1 MNVRHLLRT
10 SLLTS
15 LLALCALQGHTED
28 IDIYNGVQSNAPPN
42 LLMILDN
49 SAAADSSVNSFTCPV
64 ANLPFDGGKV
74 FGIDK
79 CAIYNAVSSIV
90 SNPVLYGN
98 INLGLMYFPQS
109 GKNAPPFSSGG
120 QFVVPAY
127 SPTPS
132 VLPLMNGTAPTLT
145 ANSASGGTGGI
156 GTMLTSLFNL
166 SLANNKS
173 NNNQMAQT
181 MQESWAFYGGHTGL
195 SGLTYPGVS
204 SANCAKKF
212 VLYITAAAGN
222 GNGNATKPQDPGGL
236 AASALNTAYASA
248 SGGSSSYP
256 QIVSP
261 QWPLTWKSPIS
272 GVTAS
277 SKYQSD
283 PSDEWAQF
291 MSRYNNA
298 ITTYTIILSDG
309 TNPDY
314 EQAVVSMASNSGG
327 KYFIINPN
335 STSAI
340 SQLTNALTQI
350 FLEVQAVN
358 SVFAAPVL
366 PVSSNAQ
373 GSYANQVFIGMFRP
387 DPHASPRW
395 MGNLKQYRMG
405 VNTTDAFN
413 TQLYLADA
421 SWGPYPSG
429 FDSNA
434 ALSSAGTGFISPSAV
449 SFWTSKD
456 TSHSPDAYGGFWT
469 NATTIQGGKDG
480 YDWADGQIVEKG
492 GVSQRLRLRYLT
504 NTSDTSGNYSTT
516 IPLYTCTTSGC
527 SNGSNTTLSSMPF
540 SATTA
545 SSSPAIVLDFSK
557 LVANAVA
564 NIKQLIGWTLGRDPS
579 VVSDTLAGAEMSAP
593 PVVTSP
599 DTAITVR
606 GSIHGDVLHSRPAVV
621 NYGGTTGVVVFYGAN
636 DGVFRA
642 VNGNQPPSSNTS
654 PAPLGTCTLSNTCAI
669 GTTEPGGT
677 LWGFIAPEFYTSQTS
692 PKPNTPL
699 GRLYLN
705 SPSIGPSVLNA
716 DGTFAT
722 RPKPYFFDGSPSY
735 YQDFTTDPNN
745 KKVWL
750 FLSARRGGRLLY
762 ALDVSNPTAPKFK
775 WKLDNTATGMSE
787 LGQTWSQPKVAF
799 LKGYSHTVTVTNA
812 DGTTTTKT
820 VAKPVLIFGAGYDQ
834 NEDGEPP
841 GCTDYTT
848 DPPTKVNDPICRG
861 NYNSANANASRRSDT
876 MGRGI
881 FVLDADTGALL
892 WSASASATTNTT
904 TCTSGTNACNVNVPG
919 MTHAIPADVTLVD
932 RDYDGYIDRLYTAD
946 TGGNVWRVDM
956 QPTGTGAFNTW
967 RVTQIAA
974 LGGLSTDPTPR
985 KFFYP
990 PDVAPGKTY
999 DAVLAITGDREHP
1012 TYTTQSYKANAI
1024 INRFYML
1031 KDVQGMSETLTTPIT
1046 DATSSTSTDT
1056 PTNLFNATSATYDG
1070 SGQGFFVSLAGGA
1083 GEKGVNAPTAFGGVA
1098 YFGTNQPQSVQS
1110 GQCNANLGVARSYSV
1125 NYLTGAFVSN
1135 VLDGGGLP
1143 PSPVTGFVNVTV
1155 NGQDVTLPF
1164 VIGGPGSQSA
1174 FGAVKPTIPINSK
1187 RYRTYWYREKDQ

>member
-49 SAAADSSVNSFTCPV
+49 SAAADSSVNSFSCPV
-64 ANLPFDGGKV
+64 TNLPFDAAKV

-98 INLGLMYFPQS
+98 INLGLMYFPTATAI
-109 GKNAPPFSSGG
+109 KNGG

-132 VLPLMNGTAPTLT
+132 TLLSMSGTAPTIT
-145 ANSASGGTGGI
+145 ATTTTKGKTTTTSYSVAGGTGGI

-166 SLANNKS
+166 SLATDKS

-261 QWPLTWKSPIS
+261 QWPQTWKSPIS

-309 TNPDY
+309 SNPDY

-387 DPHASPRW
+387 DPNANPRW

-421 SWGPYPSG
+421 S
-429 FDSNA
+429 
-434 ALSSAGTGFISPSAV
+434 
-449 SFWTSKD
+449 
-456 TSHSPDAYGGFWT
+456 
-469 NATTIQGGKDG
+469 
-480 YDWADGQIVEKG
+480 
-492 GVSQRLRLRYLT
+492 
-504 NTSDTSGNYSTT
+504 
-516 IPLYTCTTSGC
+516 
-527 SNGSNTTLSSMPF
+527 
-540 SATTA
+540 
-545 SSSPAIVLDFSK
+545 
-557 LVANAVA
+557 
-564 NIKQLIGWTLGRDPS
+564 
-579 VVSDTLAGAEMSAP
+579 
-593 PVVTSP
+593 
-599 DTAITVR
+599 
-606 GSIHGDVLHSRPAVV
+606 
-621 NYGGTTGVVVFYGAN
+621 
-636 DGVFRA
+636 
-642 VNGNQPPSSNTS
+642 
-654 PAPLGTCTLSNTCAI
+654 
-669 GTTEPGGT
+669 
-677 LWGFIAPEFYTSQTS
+677 
-692 PKPNTPL
+692 
-699 GRLYLN
+699 
-705 SPSIGPSVLNA
+705 
-716 DGTFAT
+716 
-722 RPKPYFFDGSPSY
+722 
-735 YQDFTTDPNN
+735 
-745 KKVWL
+745 
-750 FLSARRGGRLLY
+750 
-762 ALDVSNPTAPKFK
+762 
-775 WKLDNTATGMSE
+775 
-787 LGQTWSQPKVAF
+787 
-799 LKGYSHTVTVTNA
+799 
-812 DGTTTTKT
+812 
-820 VAKPVLIFGAGYDQ
+820 
-834 NEDGEPP
+834 
-841 GCTDYTT
+841 
-848 DPPTKVNDPICRG
+848 
-861 NYNSANANASRRSDT
+861 
-876 MGRGI
+876 
-881 FVLDADTGALL
+881 
-892 WSASASATTNTT
+892 
-904 TCTSGTNACNVNVPG
+904 
-919 MTHAIPADVTLVD
+919 
-932 RDYDGYIDRLYTAD
+932 
-946 TGGNVWRVDM
+946 
-956 QPTGTGAFNTW
+956 
-967 RVTQIAA
+967 
-974 LGGLSTDPTPR
+974 
-985 KFFYP
+985 
-990 PDVAPGKTY
+990 
-999 DAVLAITGDREHP
+999 
-1012 TYTTQSYKANAI
+1012 
-1024 INRFYML
+1024 
-1031 KDVQGMSETLTTPIT
+1031 
-1046 DATSSTSTDT
+1046 
-1056 PTNLFNATSATYDG
+1056 
-1070 SGQGFFVSLAGGA
+1070 
-1083 GEKGVNAPTAFGGVA
+1083 
-1098 YFGTNQPQSVQS
+1098 
-1110 GQCNANLGVARSYSV
+1110 
-1125 NYLTGAFVSN
+1125 
-1135 VLDGGGLP
+1135 
-1143 PSPVTGFVNVTV
+1143 
-1155 NGQDVTLPF
+1155 
-1164 VIGGPGSQSA
+1164 
-1174 FGAVKPTIPINSK
+1174 
-1187 RYRTYWYREKDQ
+1187 

>member
-166 SLANNKS
+166 SLATDKS

-261 QWPLTWKSPIS
+261 QWPQTWKSPIS

-309 TNPDY
+309 SNPDY

-387 DPHASPRW
+387 DPNANPRW

-421 SWGPYPSG
+421 S
-429 FDSNA
+429 
-434 ALSSAGTGFISPSAV
+434 
-449 SFWTSKD
+449 
-456 TSHSPDAYGGFWT
+456 
-469 NATTIQGGKDG
+469 
-480 YDWADGQIVEKG
+480 
-492 GVSQRLRLRYLT
+492 
-504 NTSDTSGNYSTT
+504 
-516 IPLYTCTTSGC
+516 
-527 SNGSNTTLSSMPF
+527 
-540 SATTA
+540 
-545 SSSPAIVLDFSK
+545 
-557 LVANAVA
+557 
-564 NIKQLIGWTLGRDPS
+564 
-579 VVSDTLAGAEMSAP
+579 
-593 PVVTSP
+593 
-599 DTAITVR
+599 
-606 GSIHGDVLHSRPAVV
+606 
-621 NYGGTTGVVVFYGAN
+621 
-636 DGVFRA
+636 
-642 VNGNQPPSSNTS
+642 
-654 PAPLGTCTLSNTCAI
+654 
-669 GTTEPGGT
+669 
-677 LWGFIAPEFYTSQTS
+677 
-692 PKPNTPL
+692 
-699 GRLYLN
+699 
-705 SPSIGPSVLNA
+705 
-716 DGTFAT
+716 
-722 RPKPYFFDGSPSY
+722 
-735 YQDFTTDPNN
+735 
-745 KKVWL
+745 
-750 FLSARRGGRLLY
+750 
-762 ALDVSNPTAPKFK
+762 
-775 WKLDNTATGMSE
+775 
-787 LGQTWSQPKVAF
+787 
-799 LKGYSHTVTVTNA
+799 
-812 DGTTTTKT
+812 
-820 VAKPVLIFGAGYDQ
+820 
-834 NEDGEPP
+834 
-841 GCTDYTT
+841 
-848 DPPTKVNDPICRG
+848 
-861 NYNSANANASRRSDT
+861 
-876 MGRGI
+876 
-881 FVLDADTGALL
+881 
-892 WSASASATTNTT
+892 
-904 TCTSGTNACNVNVPG
+904 
-919 MTHAIPADVTLVD
+919 
-932 RDYDGYIDRLYTAD
+932 
-946 TGGNVWRVDM
+946 
-956 QPTGTGAFNTW
+956 
-967 RVTQIAA
+967 
-974 LGGLSTDPTPR
+974 
-985 KFFYP
+985 
-990 PDVAPGKTY
+990 
-999 DAVLAITGDREHP
+999 
-1012 TYTTQSYKANAI
+1012 
-1024 INRFYML
+1024 
-1031 KDVQGMSETLTTPIT
+1031 
-1046 DATSSTSTDT
+1046 
-1056 PTNLFNATSATYDG
+1056 
-1070 SGQGFFVSLAGGA
+1070 
-1083 GEKGVNAPTAFGGVA
+1083 
-1098 YFGTNQPQSVQS
+1098 
-1110 GQCNANLGVARSYSV
+1110 
-1125 NYLTGAFVSN
+1125 
-1135 VLDGGGLP
+1135 
-1143 PSPVTGFVNVTV
+1143 
-1155 NGQDVTLPF
+1155 
-1164 VIGGPGSQSA
+1164 
-1174 FGAVKPTIPINSK
+1174 
-1187 RYRTYWYREKDQ
+1187 